1 MRGAIRVD
9 VDIRA
14 AWAFQWVK
22 ATGQKMWSQNEGGW
36 SSKLKSNVLESETT
50 SLYPTLSSSLL
61 PASKHQSLLCASRVL
76 IPGLAKLMEWRR
88 IEVPAMVHGLIKR
101 QTGKS
106 SL

>member
-1 MRGAIRVD
+1 MRGAMRVD

-14 AWAFQWVK
+14 AWAFQWAT

-76 IPGLAKLMEWRR
+76 IPGVGQIDGMA
-88 IEVPAMVHGLIKR
+88 
-101 QTGKS
+101 TS
-106 SL
+106 